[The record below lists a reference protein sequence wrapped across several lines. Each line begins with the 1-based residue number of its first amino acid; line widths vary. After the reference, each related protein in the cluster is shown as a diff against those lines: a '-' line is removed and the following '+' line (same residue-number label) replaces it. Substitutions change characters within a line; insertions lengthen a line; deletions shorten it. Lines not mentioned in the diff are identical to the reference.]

1 MREIRI
7 VTASVAWFLR
17 GIVTSQHHKTFRQK
31 QGSVLPM
38 RLLALI
44 ALTAGLAS
52 LSEVAPAQ
60 APSPAAADAGMPSR
74 STETPKAVVELF
86 TSQGCSSC
94 PNADALLGK
103 MANRDDVIA
112 LSLPV
117 DYWDYLGW
125 KDTLASPKFSE
136 RQRAYARTR
145 GDGAIYTP
153 QAVVNGLVHVNG
165 ADEGV
170 IQNTIDKTGKTVAT
184 AYVPIRLTENKERL
198 VVETGSAVAG
208 VPAKEATLWL
218 AVIAANV
225 TVPITR
231 GENQGKTVTYN
242 NVVRELMP
250 IGMWNGKPMT
260 VQLERHSFMRPGAD
274 RCAVFLQQGK
284 AGPIVGAALLQQ
296 C

>member
-1 MREIRI
+1 
-7 VTASVAWFLR
+7 
-17 GIVTSQHHKTFRQK
+17 
-31 QGSVLPM
+31 M

-44 ALTAGLAS
+44 ALTSGLVSAS
-52 LSEVAPAQ
+52 HLAPAQ
-60 APSPAAADAGMPSR
+60 SVPPDAADAATPTKVAA
-74 STETPKAVVELF
+74 TEPKAVVELF

-94 PNADALLGK
+94 PTADALLGK
-103 MANRDDVIA
+103 LASRDDVIA
-112 LSLPV
+112 LTMPV

-136 RQRAYARTR
+136 RQRVYAHAR
-145 GDGAIYTP
+145 GDGQIYTP

-165 ADEGV
+165 ADEGM
-170 IQNTIDKTGKTVAT
+170 IGRSIEKTGKTVAG
-184 AYVPIRLTENKERL
+184 AFVPIRLSVGKERL
-198 VVETGSAVAG
+198 VVETGPAQAG

-225 TVPITR
+225 AVPIKR
-231 GENQGKTVTYN
+231 GENEGKTVTYS
-242 NVVRELMP
+242 NVVRELIP
-250 IGMWNGKPMT
+250 IGMWHGKPMT

-284 AGPIVGAALLQQ
+284 AGPIVGAALLRQ

>member
-1 MREIRI
+1 
-7 VTASVAWFLR
+7 
-17 GIVTSQHHKTFRQK
+17 
-31 QGSVLPM
+31 M

-60 APSPAAADAGMPSR
+60 APSPDTADASMPSR
-74 STETPKAVVELF
+74 VSEAPKAVIELF

-94 PNADALLGK
+94 PSADALLGK
-103 MANRDDVIA
+103 MASRDDVIA
-112 LSLPV
+112 LSFAV

-125 KDTLASPKFSE
+125 KDTLASPKFSD
-136 RQRAYARTR
+136 RQRAYARAR
-145 GDGAIYTP
+145 GDGKIYTP
-153 QAVVNGLVHVNG
+153 QAVVNGLGHVNG
-165 ADEGV
+165 ADEGM
-170 IQNTIDKTGKTVAT
+170 IGRMIEKTGKTAAT
-184 AYVPIRLTENKERL
+184 GYVPIQLSESKERL
-198 VVETGSAVAG
+198 VVETGPAQAG
-208 VPAKEATLWL
+208 VVAKEATLWL
-218 AVIAANV
+218 AVIATNV

-250 IGMWNGKPMT
+250 IGMWNGKAMT

-274 RCAVFLQQGK
+274 RCAAFLQQGN
-284 AGPIVGAALLQQ
+284 AGPIVGAALLRE

>member
-1 MREIRI
+1 
-7 VTASVAWFLR
+7 
-17 GIVTSQHHKTFRQK
+17 
-31 QGSVLPM
+31 
-38 RLLALI
+38 
-44 ALTAGLAS
+44 
-52 LSEVAPAQ
+52 
-60 APSPAAADAGMPSR
+60 
-74 STETPKAVVELF
+74 
-86 TSQGCSSC
+86 
-94 PNADALLGK
+94 
-103 MANRDDVIA
+103 
-112 LSLPV
+112 
-117 DYWDYLGW
+117 
-125 KDTLASPKFSE
+125 
-136 RQRAYARTR
+136 
-145 GDGAIYTP
+145 
-153 QAVVNGLVHVNG
+153 
-165 ADEGV
+165 
-170 IQNTIDKTGKTVAT
+170 
-184 AYVPIRLTENKERL
+184 LTENKERL

-260 VQLERHSFMRPGAD
+260 VQLERYSFMRPGAD

>member
-1 MREIRI
+1 MR
-7 VTASVAWFLR
+7 W
-17 GIVTSQHHKTFRQK
+17 
-31 QGSVLPM
+31 
-38 RLLALI
+38 LALI
-44 ALTAGLAS
+44 ALTSGLFGITQP
-52 LSEVAPAQ
+52 VPAQ
-60 APSPAAADAGMPSR
+60 LAANDSSDTAPQRVPASQ
-74 STETPKAVVELF
+74 PKPVVELF

-94 PNADALLGK
+94 PSADAVLAKL
-103 MANRDDVIA
+103 ANRDDVIA

-136 RQRAYARTR
+136 RQRAYAHAR

-153 QAVVNGLVHVNG
+153 QAVVNGLAHLNG
-165 ADEGV
+165 ADEASISRTV
-170 IQNTIDKTGKTVAT
+170 EKTAKSLASG
-184 AYVPIRLTENKERL
+184 YVPIKLTETKEQRL
-198 VVETGSAVAG
+198 IVEAGSAQDG
-208 VPAKEATLWL
+208 GTAKAATLWL
-218 AVIAANV
+218 AVVATNV

-231 GENQGKTVTYN
+231 GENQGRTVTYA

-284 AGPIVGAALLQQ
+284 AGPIIGAALLNG

>member
-1 MREIRI
+1 
-7 VTASVAWFLR
+7 
-17 GIVTSQHHKTFRQK
+17 
-31 QGSVLPM
+31 M
-38 RLLALI
+38 RLIAVI
-44 ALTAGLAS
+44 ALTAAFVGLS
-52 LSEVAPAQ
+52 QKVPAQ
-60 APSPAAADAGMPSR
+60 APLPDVAMPTKVG
-74 STETPKAVVELF
+74 TEPKSVVELF

-94 PNADALLGK
+94 PKADALLGNL
-103 MANRDDVIA
+103 AGRDDVIA

-125 KDTLASPKFSE
+125 KDTLANPKFSE
-136 RQRAYARTR
+136 RQRAYAQAR

-153 QAVVNGLVHVNG
+153 QAVVNGLVHING
-165 ADEGV
+165 TDEGS
-170 IQNTIDKTGKTVAT
+170 IKRTMEKTGKTVA
-184 AYVPIRLTENKERL
+184 ASFVPIRLSETKERL
-198 VVETGSAVAG
+198 VVETGPAQPG

-218 AVIAANV
+218 AVISASV

-274 RCAVFLQQGK
+274 RCAVLMQQGK
-284 AGPIVGAALLQQ
+284 AGPIVGAALLSQ

>member
-1 MREIRI
+1 MR
-7 VTASVAWFLR
+7 F
-17 GIVTSQHHKTFRQK
+17 
-31 QGSVLPM
+31 
-38 RLLALI
+38 LALI
-44 ALTAGLAS
+44 ALTAGLAG
-52 LSEVAPAQ
+52 LADTAPAQ
-60 APSPAAADAGMPSR
+60 APSPDTADAAMPSKATA
-74 STETPKAVVELF
+74 SAKAVVELF

-94 PNADALLGK
+94 PNADAVLGK
-103 MANRDDVIA
+103 LANRDDVIA

-136 RQRAYARTR
+136 RQRAYAHTR

-153 QAVVNGLVHVNG
+153 QVGRERPGPRQRRRRELDRAHDREDRQDGGDRLRG
-165 ADEGV
+165 ACGCRR
-170 IQNTIDKTGKTVAT
+170 TRSGWSWR
-184 AYVPIRLTENKERL
+184 PERRRP
-198 VVETGSAVAG
+198 GM
-208 VPAKEATLWL
+208 PAKEATLWL

-225 TVPITR
+225 TVPIAR

-260 VQLERHSFMRPGAD
+260 VQLERHSFMRPDAD
-274 RCAVFLQQGK
+274 RCAVFLQQGN
-284 AGPIVGAALLQQ
+284 AGPIVGAALLPH

>member
-1 MREIRI
+1 
-7 VTASVAWFLR
+7 
-17 GIVTSQHHKTFRQK
+17 
-31 QGSVLPM
+31 M
-38 RLLALI
+38 RLIALI
-44 ALTAGLAS
+44 ALTAAFVG
-52 LSEVAPAQ
+52 LSETAPAQ
-60 APSPAAADAGMPSR
+60 APPVDTADAAMP
-74 STETPKAVVELF
+74 TKIAGEPKAVVELF

-94 PNADALLGK
+94 PNADALLGR
-103 MANRDDVIA
+103 MAGRDDVIA

-136 RQRAYARTR
+136 RQRDYAHAR

-165 ADEGV
+165 AEEGS
-170 IQNTIDKTGKTVAT
+170 IKRTMEKTGKTVA
-184 AYVPIRLTENKERL
+184 ASFVPIRLSENKDRL
-198 VVETGSAVAG
+198 VVETGPAQAG

-218 AVIAANV
+218 AVISASV
-225 TVPITR
+225 TVPIAR

-242 NVVRELMP
+242 NVVRDLMP

-274 RCAVFLQQGK
+274 RCAVILQQGK
-284 AGPIVGAALLQQ
+284 AGPIVGAALLRQ

>member
-1 MREIRI
+1 
-7 VTASVAWFLR
+7 
-17 GIVTSQHHKTFRQK
+17 
-31 QGSVLPM
+31 M

-44 ALTAGLAS
+44 ALTSVFGMTHL
-52 LSEVAPAQ
+52 APAQ
-60 APSPAAADAGMPSR
+60 SPQSDAADAAIPAR
-74 STETPKAVVELF
+74 SANEPKALVELF

-94 PNADALLGK
+94 PNADAVLGK
-103 MANRDDVIA
+103 LANRDDVIA
-112 LSLPV
+112 LSLSV

-136 RQRAYARTR
+136 RQRAYAHAR

-153 QAVVNGLVHVNG
+153 QAVVNGQTHLNG
-165 ADEGV
+165 TDEAL
-170 IQNTIDKTGKTVAT
+170 IRRTIGKAPG
-184 AYVPIRLTENKERL
+184 AGYVPIKLSETKEQRL
-198 VVETGSAVAG
+198 VVETGSAEAG
-208 VPAKEATLWL
+208 TTAKDATLWL
-218 AVIAANV
+218 AVVAGNV

-231 GENQGKTVTYN
+231 GENQGRTITYN

-284 AGPIVGAALLQQ
+284 AGPILGAALLRD

>member
-1 MREIRI
+1 
-7 VTASVAWFLR
+7 
-17 GIVTSQHHKTFRQK
+17 
-31 QGSVLPM
+31 M
-38 RLLALI
+38 RLLAVI
-44 ALTAGLAS
+44 ALTVALVGQS
-52 LSEVAPAQ
+52 GKAPAQ
-60 APSPAAADAGMPSR
+60 APLPDTADAAIPTKVA
-74 STETPKAVVELF
+74 TEPKAVVELF

-94 PNADALLGK
+94 PNADALLG
-103 MANRDDVIA
+103 ALSGRDDVIA

-136 RQRAYARTR
+136 RQRAYAQAR

-153 QAVVNGLVHVNG
+153 QAVVNGLVHING
-165 ADEGV
+165 ADEGS
-170 IQNTIDKTGKTVAT
+170 IKRTMERTGKTVGT
-184 AYVPIRLTENKERL
+184 SFVPIRLSESKDRL
-198 VVETGSAVAG
+198 VVETGPAQPG

-218 AVIAANV
+218 AVISASV

-231 GENQGKTVTYN
+231 GENQGKTVIYN

-274 RCAVFLQQGK
+274 RCAVLLQQGK
-284 AGPIVGAALLQQ
+284 AGPIVGAALLRQ

>member
-1 MREIRI
+1 
-7 VTASVAWFLR
+7 
-17 GIVTSQHHKTFRQK
+17 
-31 QGSVLPM
+31 M
-38 RLLALI
+38 RLLAVI
-44 ALTAGLAS
+44 ALTAALGG
-52 LSEVAPAQ
+52 LSEKAPAQ
-60 APSPAAADAGMPSR
+60 TPLPDTADAAAPNKVA
-74 STETPKAVVELF
+74 TEPKAVVELF

-94 PNADALLGK
+94 PNADALLQRLAG
-103 MANRDDVIA
+103 RDDVIA

-136 RQRAYARTR
+136 RQRAYAQTR

-153 QAVVNGLVHVNG
+153 QVVVNGLVHVNG
-165 ADEGV
+165 ADEGS
-170 IQNTIDKTGKTVAT
+170 IKRTMEKTGKTVAT
-184 AYVPIRLTENKERL
+184 SFVPIRLSESKDRL
-198 VVETGSAVAG
+198 VVETGPAQPG
-208 VPAKEATLWL
+208 VTAKEATLWL
-218 AVIAANV
+218 AVISASV

-260 VQLERHSFMRPGAD
+260 VQLERHSFMRPDAD
-274 RCAVFLQQGK
+274 RCAVILQQGK
-284 AGPIVGAALLQQ
+284 AGPIVGAALLSQ